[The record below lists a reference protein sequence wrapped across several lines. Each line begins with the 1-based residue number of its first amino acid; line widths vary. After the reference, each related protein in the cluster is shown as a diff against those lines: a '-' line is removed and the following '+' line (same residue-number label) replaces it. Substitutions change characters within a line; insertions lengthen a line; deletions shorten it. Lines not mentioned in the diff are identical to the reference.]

1 MKFNQTLKWLFIYF
15 VFLVSGCQK
24 PVQSPEQFV
33 EEVLRTVASG
43 NEKVLFDE
51 YYLNSKSEIKKLAL
65 EIGGESMATEEIIN
79 EIYGAIMEDQHRI
92 IDHYRFLGIQDFNT
106 VKIDSIIEKKETNR
120 SFDPKHKVSKGYR
133 LSIIKVYLTNNERKY
148 TVKLACA
155 DLNTG
160 RWKILEHPR
169 IDEKE

>member
-1 MKFNQTLKWLFIYF
+1 
-15 VFLVSGCQK
+15 
-24 PVQSPEQFV
+24 
-33 EEVLRTVASG
+33 
-43 NEKVLFDE
+43 
-51 YYLNSKSEIKKLAL
+51 
-65 EIGGESMATEEIIN
+65 
-79 EIYGAIMEDQHRI
+79 MEDQHRI

-133 LSIIKVYLTNNERKY
+133 LSILNVYLTNNERKY

-160 RWKILEHPR
+160 RWKLIEHPR